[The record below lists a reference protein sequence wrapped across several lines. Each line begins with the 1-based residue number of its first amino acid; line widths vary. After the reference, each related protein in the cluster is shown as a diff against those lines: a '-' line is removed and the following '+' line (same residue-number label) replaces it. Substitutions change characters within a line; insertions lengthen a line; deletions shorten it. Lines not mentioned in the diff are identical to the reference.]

1 MYTRHAGGL
10 GVEKQGHV
18 FLRYDGLRRED
29 LDQVIYNKSTAGWQT
44 DWWDEEPISEAEA
57 QAILAKYP
65 RIDQGMRPISEL
77 LG

>member
-1 MYTRHAGGL
+1 MVFCDRAVSLSLNPGVRHLDDGAAVN
-10 GVEKQGHV
+10 VE
-18 FLRYDGLRRED
+18 FA
-29 LDQVIYNKSTAGWQT
+29 VIQ
-44 DWWDEEPISEAEA
+44 A